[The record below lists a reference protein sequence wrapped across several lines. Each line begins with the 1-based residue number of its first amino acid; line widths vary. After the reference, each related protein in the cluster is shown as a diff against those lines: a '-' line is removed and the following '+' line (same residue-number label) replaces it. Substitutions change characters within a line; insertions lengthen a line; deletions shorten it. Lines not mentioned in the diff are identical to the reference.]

1 MERVTDTHVFFWN
14 GPFSNWYTHGMRS
27 EFKYKG
33 LKFFNSEQAFM
44 WEKAVFFNDI
54 DIAEEIIKFGHEPK
68 AAKHMGRQIKGFD
81 AQKWSEVSFDIM
93 VNVNY
98 EKYSQSPWLK
108 EILLSTENKTIVE
121 SSPVDLVWG
130 IGIHWENDDC
140 LDESKWRGQNL
151 LGKALMEVR
160 KKLKDG
166 IKG

>member
-1 MERVTDTHVFFWN
+1 
-14 GPFSNWYTHGMRS
+14 MRS

-44 WEKAVFFNDI
+44 WEKAIFFNDI

-81 AQKWSEVSFDIM
+81 AQKWSEVCFDIM

-98 EKYSQSPWLK
+98 EKYSQSQWLK
-108 EILLSTENKTIVE
+108 ETLLETENKTIVE
-121 SSPVDLVWG
+121 ASPVDLVWG

-160 KKLKDG
+160 KKLNYG
-166 IKG
+166 IKR